1 MVVVDLIQACDATS
15 VGSAA
20 TFLGTVLIPSGA
32 TDVHQVQD
40 DQEMIDVMTD
50 DQDTKEST
58 FFSFFKLSVY
68 KTVIIQ
74 AIICLL

>member
-1 MVVVDLIQACDATS
+1 MDLIQACDATS

-58 FFSFFKLSVY
+58 FFFFLQ
-68 KTVIIQ
+68 IE
-74 AIICLL
+74 CLQNCYNSGHYLLAL